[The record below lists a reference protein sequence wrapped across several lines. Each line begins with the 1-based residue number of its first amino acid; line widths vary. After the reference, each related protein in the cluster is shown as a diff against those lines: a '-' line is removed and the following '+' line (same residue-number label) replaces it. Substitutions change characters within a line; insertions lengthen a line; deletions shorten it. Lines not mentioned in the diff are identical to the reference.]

1 VLRRADV
8 LLIDEATAPEA
19 ERLAA
24 RLRRIGVR
32 SVGAAT
38 PETMRRLARHSDFVL
53 RSVVVSARFS
63 VPELALALEPL
74 RARLDAGALCPVVS
88 GEKPG
93 PESRSALRAAG
104 YELALWQ
111 PFDDAT
117 LRFQVNRS
125 LARAR
130 LRPEARGAV
139 RAPLGLP
146 ADVLCG
152 ARSKPTRVYSLSAN
166 GAFLETPRPSPTGAR
181 LEVALRLPGSVVTLR
196 ARVIHTNV
204 TGNLRRDTAPLG
216 MGVCFEEMDPA
227 LRNALAALVTERC
240 LPLGV

>member
-8 LLIDEATAPEA
+8 LLIDETSDPEA
-19 ERLAA
+19 DRLAA

-38 PETMRRLARHSDFVL
+38 PATMQRLARYSEFVF

-63 VPELALALEPL
+63 VAELALALEPL
-74 RARLDAGALCPVVS
+74 RPRLDAGALCPLVS

-93 PESRSALRAAG
+93 PGARRELREAG
-104 YELALWQ
+104 FELALWQ

-130 LRPEARGAV
+130 LRPDARASA
-139 RAPLGLP
+139 RAPFGVP
-146 ADVLCG
+146 ADVMCAG
-152 ARSKPTRVYSLSAN
+152 RSKPTRIYCLSAT
-166 GAFLETPRPSPTGAR
+166 GAFLETPRPSPAGAR
-181 LEVALRLPGSVVTLR
+181 LEVVLRLPGLPVTLP

-204 TGNLRRDTAPLG
+204 TGNLRRDTAPFG
-216 MGVCFEEMDPA
+216 MGVRFEDPAPA
-227 LRNALAALVTERC
+227 LRNALAALVTERI
-240 LPLGV
+240 LPLSV